1 MQATAETWARSLGIS
16 AQATELYLQ
25 SPVIDLHID
34 SFIWTRLVGY
44 DLQRRH
50 GRGLL
55 GARGYSQVDLPRIR
69 EAHVTGGVWS
79 ITTNPFWPSLI
90 RSAMFKR
97 NLRRITRI
105 LQSDPNVELVQTA
118 AGYRRAISAGKHAA
132 FLGIQGG
139 NALDESPEAL
149 LDDDRIIR
157 VTLVHLSTSSI
168 GTTSSPLGKSRGRM
182 GLTAFGKAYVRTLN
196 RKRIF
201 VDLAH
206 INRDGFFDAVEAH
219 DPTQPLMVSHTGV
232 SGVHPHWRNLD
243 DAQIKAVAATG
254 GVVGVMYQSSFLG
267 DGWLGGSATSV
278 VRHLEHIIHVAGE
291 DHAALGSDWDGMIM
305 PPRDMPTCLELPRL
319 VQIMLD
325 RRWSETSIKKVLGQ
339 NFLRAL
345 EHLRG
350 GGG

>member
-1 MQATAETWARSLGIS
+1 
-16 AQATELYLQ
+16 
-25 SPVIDLHID
+25 
-34 SFIWTRLVGY
+34 
-44 DLQRRH
+44 
-50 GRGLL
+50 
-55 GARGYSQVDLPRIR
+55 
-69 EAHVTGGVWS
+69 
-79 ITTNPFWPSLI
+79 
-90 RSAMFKR
+90 
-97 NLRRITRI
+97 
-105 LQSDPNVELVQTA
+105 
-118 AGYRRAISAGKHAA
+118 
-132 FLGIQGG
+132 
-139 NALDESPEAL
+139 
-149 LDDDRIIR
+149 
-157 VTLVHLSTSSI
+157 
-168 GTTSSPLGKSRGRM
+168 M